1 MPGNLRKRLEKLEQ
15 QLAEIKRR
23 ESPGTCNCRNFTL
36 AATPEYFQAEMNQT
50 CPVHGCRR
58 LGKIQSMEVRI
69 LGKNGDVEKRSR
81 GLTEL
86 VREYERRLARDRQRM
101 LELEE
106 DDPEDL

>member
-1 MPGNLRKRLEKLEQ
+1 
-15 QLAEIKRR
+15 
-23 ESPGTCNCRNFTL
+23 
-36 AATPEYFQAEMNQT
+36 
-50 CPVHGCRR
+50 
-58 LGKIQSMEVRI
+58 MEVRI

-106 DDPEDL
+106 EDDPEDL